1 MWLIIGS
8 TVPPFFSTTFN
19 PWVCWPISNATS
31 RLNVHLIPQPATPT
45 LCSSCF
51 LSQQPLSLWR
61 DGRSDGTQIYWV
73 PASESL
79 DKCIN
84 GNSPNLKIPEL
95 VSGKH
100 NLYMGKK
107 MGNVQNPSNSR
118 IILAL
123 VNPITVS
130 FQIHNFLKE
139 NGWNHQLLHY
149 NCQ

>member
-1 MWLIIGS
+1 ME
-8 TVPPFFSTTFN
+8 
-19 PWVCWPISNATS
+19 
-31 RLNVHLIPQPATPT
+31 
-45 LCSSCF
+45 
-51 LSQQPLSLWR
+51 
-61 DGRSDGTQIYWV
+61 GRMGPQIYWV

-130 FQIHNFLKE
+130 FQIHNFFKE
-139 NGWNHQLLHY
+139 NG
-149 NCQ
+149 